1 MSWFFYLSTSYFA
14 VNAWFAPLA
23 YLGTP
28 NWYLVGII
36 PLVWLIH
43 PNNRS
48 TLNRKLWETG
58 GLKTTNTE
66 MRAIKPKK
74 IIPFLKTYIYYFGLC
89 IFPFKS
95 GVEHNFLRGFGTNST
110 DNKKGYKKDW
120 LFYLGLFVFG
130 TVSILSLFYIIK
142 GNWNPVVWGLF
153 FFTINIAMWCNF
165 VTYQQQIAERYT
177 YLANIG
183 MMYAIA
189 NLIINYP
196 IVITV
201 FLVAYLVRLWFV
213 MDTYLS
219 DYWAVEHTL
228 MDMKKMHY
236 MWLMRGVKKFM
247 ARDYPGALC
256 DFNEAYQH
264 KNYDLKILYNLSVCY
279 FVLGDEV
286 HAKEYLEKARVNIY
300 DELEE
305 AVKPSFDKLD
315 GLIKLV
321 ENAKAKGEKMVQVDL
336 SQIMVVK

>member
-1 MSWFFYLSTSYFA
+1 
-14 VNAWFAPLA
+14 
-23 YLGTP
+23 
-28 NWYLVGII
+28 
-36 PLVWLIH
+36 
-43 PNNRS
+43 
-48 TLNRKLWETG
+48 
-58 GLKTTNTE
+58 
-66 MRAIKPKK
+66 
-74 IIPFLKTYIYYFGLC
+74 
-89 IFPFKS
+89 
-95 GVEHNFLRGFGTNST
+95 
-110 DNKKGYKKDW
+110 
-120 LFYLGLFVFG
+120 
-130 TVSILSLFYIIK
+130 
-142 GNWNPVVWGLF
+142 
-153 FFTINIAMWCNF
+153 MWCNF